1 MNEEESTSQLSNT
14 SRDNGSSSSRSSR
27 GGVTNKREQPR
38 ISRLLLIQEQIIR
51 NPKRAVQ
58 ANNRHS
64 NGQRRSQQRSNAR
77 HKHNHDR
84 RHHEPEQSLAI
95 REAAPEDNQRLIRRP
110 EEVEEHPRAEER
122 EEDEEREGVRE
133 EGEGED

>member
-1 MNEEESTSQLSNT
+1 MKRRIHFHLSNT
-14 SRDNGSSSSRSSR
+14 SRDNGSSSSRSSSS
-27 GGVTNKREQPR
+27 GVTNKRDQPR
-38 ISRLLLIQEQIIR
+38 VSRLLLIQEQIIR

-58 ANNRHS
+58 ANNRHA

-77 HKHNHDR
+77 HKHNDNR
-84 RHHEPEQSLAI
+84 RHHEPEQRLAI
-95 REAAPEDNQRLIRRP
+95 REAAPEDNQRLIRGS

-122 EEDEEREGVRE
+122 EEDEEREGVGE